1 MQNICS
7 IYSKFTPKVRPSLG
21 QDMHRLCPRYSN
33 DMPKIWPRYAL
44 FYVMIQDLGVFGQA
58 YDKWHTVS
66 LGCILGQCDIVVDM
80 AKSMTV
86 WVNIWHVA
94 YFGPVVYLGKSMT
107 RGSLFGQSYDM
118 LLTFTL
124 LYSWTN
130 LWHLTNYLAK
140 ENQVWCQYCS
150 CLFPLWSCPH
160 P

>member
-1 MQNICS
+1 MPKIRP
-7 IYSKFTPKVRPSLG
+7 IYAQDIPKI
-21 QDMHRLCPRYSN
+21 CPRYAQN
-33 DMPKIWPRYAL
+33 MTLICPWYAQDMPQICSRYVQDMLKLCSRYA
-44 FYVMIQDLGVFGQA
+44 QDIPFH
-58 YDKWHTVS
+58 YRF
-66 LGCILGQCDIVVDM
+66 IPIDIVVDM

-150 CLFPLWSCPH
+150 CLFPLWSCAH